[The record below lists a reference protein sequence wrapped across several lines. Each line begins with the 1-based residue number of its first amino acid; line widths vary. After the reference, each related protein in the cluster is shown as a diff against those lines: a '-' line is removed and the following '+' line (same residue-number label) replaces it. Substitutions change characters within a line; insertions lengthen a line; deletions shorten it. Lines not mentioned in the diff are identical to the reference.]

1 MVPRALRLPVVI
13 DHSLYLR
20 PLRPGGLGHIEPEAE
35 RRGIAFKQ
43 NRTAT
48 ATFRLHAKQDEEP
61 VGRRR
66 KAAALVVQA

>member
-43 NRTAT
+43 NRPAT
-48 ATFRLHAKQDEEP
+48 ATFGLHAKQDEEP
-61 VGRRR
+61 VGRGR